1 MTETA
6 HLSARIEALEVAII
20 ELMTAIAAESPSIR
34 TAISERLEDAADDAA
49 GRGDPLVAE
58 AISIIAVS
66 FQNHM

>member
-1 MTETA
+1 MTEIARLTA
-6 HLSARIEALEVAII
+6 RVEALEVAII

-58 AISIIAVS
+58 AISSISVS
-66 FQNHM
+66 FQNHE